1 MPAGHLAYFISEV
14 VEELELGAF
23 YARYEGDGRRNAPYE
38 PRMMLKVLV
47 YAYATGVFS
56 SRQIAKKLEEDV
68 AFRVLGAENFPSHR
82 TRCDFR
88 REHLSD
94 FRAIFVQ
101 VVQIARES
109 GLVSLGK
116 VAIDG
121 TKVKANASKHKAMSY
136 GRMEQAEQRLEQE
149 IEELC
154 ELARQRDEDEDERYA
169 RARGDELPEELHRRT
184 NAPGDNPCGEGTPG
198 SCAA

>member
-1 MPAGHLAYFISEV
+1 MPTSFRRYAPEQELLLSSSPQRMAAIGSFGLFHQRSGGGAG
-14 VEELELGAF
+14 G
-23 YARYEGDGRRNAPYE
+23 GCG
-38 PRMMLKVLV
+38 
-47 YAYATGVFS
+47 
-56 SRQIAKKLEEDV
+56 
-68 AFRVLGAENFPSHR
+68 VLGIGSDNFPSR
-82 TRCDFR
+82 RSLCDFR

-136 GRMEQAEQRLEQE
+136 GRMEAAQREADQG
-149 IEELC
+149 
-154 ELARQRDEDEDERYA
+154 RGRHRDDERKA
-169 RARGDELPEELHRRT
+169 TSRVDRV
-184 NAPGDNPCGEGTPG
+184 G
-198 SCAA
+198 S